1 MPEERVNLIE
11 ALHSLCLR
19 ENSTWYSVNMY
30 NVPVFICPSDKE
42 KKMTIESLIL
52 ALHTSD
58 VIVCLTCVH
67 SQSLTA
73 PITMVT
79 IILISI
85 ISNIIIIVVAVIILS
100 KIKWL

>member
-1 MPEERVNLIE
+1 
-11 ALHSLCLR
+11 
-19 ENSTWYSVNMY
+19 MY

-58 VIVCLTCVH
+58 VIVCLTCVL

-73 PITMVT
+73 PITT
-79 IILISI
+79 ATTILISI
-85 ISNIIIIVVAVIILS
+85 ISSIIIIIVVAVVILS
-100 KIKWL
+100 KVKWL